1 MARIILKKNPV
12 TLSNYKNIAVLY
24 GTKRRLFTEFWEEV
38 RLGDT
43 DFPGGQYMEIVMSW
57 MLGYFRSVTGLWLDI
72 TINEAQ
78 DKSQGIDFKFKT
90 QDLDGYPESID
101 LKFDKDEDHDVN
113 RSDHNRLVVR
123 VYPAKKG
130 KSGRTMVGM
139 EALIEVLSVAF
150 NRSTLE
156 RSLNGRDDFK
166 AMINAV
172 WAQQSEG
179 W

>member
-1 MARIILKKNPV
+1 MKIVLKKAPE
-12 TLSNYKNIAVLY
+12 TLSDYKNIAVLY
-24 GTKRRLFTEFWEEV
+24 GTKRKLFSEFWEEV
-38 RLGDT
+38 KLGNT
-43 DFPGGQYMEIVMSW
+43 TFPGGQYMEIVMSW
-57 MLGYFRSVTGLWLDI
+57 MLGYFRGITGLWLEI
-72 TINEAQ
+72 TINEVQ
-78 DKSQGIDFKFKT
+78 DKSQGIDFKLKT

-101 LKFDKDEDHDVN
+101 LKFDKDENYDAN

-123 VYPAKKG
+123 VYPTKKSR
-130 KSGRTMVGM
+130 SGRTMVGM

-156 RSLNGRDDFK
+156 RSLSGRDDFK

>member
-1 MARIILKKNPV
+1 MSKIILKKAPES
-12 TLSNYKNIAVLY
+12 LSDYKNIAVLF

-38 RLGDT
+38 KLGNT

-57 MLGYFRSVTGLWLDI
+57 MLGYFRGVTGLHLYI
-72 TINEAQ
+72 IINEIQ
-78 DKSQGIDFKFKT
+78 DKKQGIDFKFKT
-90 QDLDGYPESID
+90 QDLDGYSESID
-101 LKFDKDEDHDVN
+101 LKFDKDEDHDIA

-130 KSGRTMVGM
+130 RSGRTMVGM

-150 NRSTLE
+150 NKSTLE
-156 RSLNGRDDFK
+156 RSLSGRDDFK
-166 AMINAV
+166 ATINSV
-172 WAQQSEG
+172 WAKQSKG

>member
-1 MARIILKKNPV
+1 MAKIVLKRNPE
-12 TLSNYKNIAVLY
+12 TLSDYKNLGVLY
-24 GTKRRLFTEFWEEV
+24 GTKRKLFSEFWEEV
-38 RLGDT
+38 KLGST
-43 DFPGGQYMEIVMSW
+43 NFPGGQYMEVVMSW
-57 MLGYFRSVTGLWLDI
+57 MLGYFRGITGLWLDI
-72 TINEAQ
+72 IINETQ

-130 KSGRTMVGM
+130 RSGRIMVGIQ
-139 EALIEVLSVAF
+139 ALIEVLSVAF
-150 NRSTLE
+150 NKSTLE
-156 RSLNGRDDFK
+156 RNLSGRDDFK